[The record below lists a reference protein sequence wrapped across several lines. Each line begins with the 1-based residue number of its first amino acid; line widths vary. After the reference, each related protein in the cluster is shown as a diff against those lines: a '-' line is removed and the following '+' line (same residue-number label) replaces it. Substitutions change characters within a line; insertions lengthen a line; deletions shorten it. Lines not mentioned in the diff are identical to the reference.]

1 LSVILTGGKPMWSN
15 ETEAHWQQ
23 EVDAVMTGMKEWRLQ
38 HPRASFGAIEAA
50 LDERLAK
57 MRARMLQDLALASAA
72 ARVSEAPEEERPG
85 CPQCGGLLE
94 ARGEEKRTLTTTYNQ
109 PVTLRRSYAYCP
121 AGEAGLFPP
130 RRGTEAVVRGIHPE
144 SR

>member
-1 LSVILTGGKPMWSN
+1 MWSN

-38 HPRASFGAIEAA
+38 HPRASFGEIEAA

-72 ARVSEAPEEERPG
+72 AQVSTAPEGERPR
-85 CPQCGGLLE
+85 CPQCGGQLE
-94 ARGEEKRTLTTTYNQ
+94 VRGEEQRTLTTTYNQ

-121 AGEAGLFPP
+121 ACEAGLFPP
-130 RRGTEAVVRGIHPE
+130 RRGTQAAGRGVHPE
-144 SR
+144 SG